1 MAGTSNQLSL
11 CTESSIE
18 RNVAHLLYGFDRENP
33 WKHFT
38 GGHASLSSSV
48 ERGTK
53 KQRTKLKKI
62 YLKRER
68 TITTRK
74 NRAYADLTRMSLLC
88 SCNQGCLMRP
98 GAIEARQIIRQQRN
112 KLFQKSYIEQNYI
125 LSKLMEVRLCPSGL
139 RRIRYHIQDLE
150 QVCKGAF
157 ERCYG
162 LSDAKI
168 KVLLKKMDADGLSME
183 GDQRGKHGNYPR
195 KIVPEARKAVV
206 DFMLSHSATE
216 SHYRRARTRKRYF
229 ESHISM
235 HNMWTDF
242 IAKHPDFKTSFACAN
257 RKGPGISY
265 SKFREIFIEDLSDI
279 ISFRKARVDTCQLC
293 DQYQKKMK
301 QEAVDCSRLQRY
313 ADEQQEHL
321 LENEVRFASLKYD
334 VIILAKTRD
343 RNEAD

>member
-1 MAGTSNQLSL
+1 MCIDGCHINHDCDAVCSMGDTKTMAGTSNQPGL

-18 RNVAHLLYGFDRENP
+18 RNVAHLLYGFDRENR
-33 WKHFT
+33 WKLFT
-38 GGHASLSSSV
+38 GGQAPLSSSV
-48 ERGTK
+48 ERGTR
-53 KQRTKLKKI
+53 KQKAKLKNN
-62 YLKRER
+62 YLKRKR
-68 TITTRK
+68 TIATRK
-74 NRAYADLTRMSLLC
+74 NRAFADLTRMPLLC

-98 GAIEARQIIRQQRN
+98 GAIEVRQIIRQQRN
-112 KLFQKSYIEQNYI
+112 KLFQKSYIEQNYV
-125 LSKLMEVRLCPSGL
+125 LPKLMEVRLCPSGL
-139 RRIRYHIQDLE
+139 RRIRYHIPDLG

-168 KVLLKKMDADGLSME
+168 KVDGLSME
-183 GDQRGKHGNYPR
+183 GDRRGKHGNYLR
-195 KIVPEARKAVV
+195 KIAPEARKAVV

-229 ESHISM
+229 ESHISI

-301 QEAVDCSRLQRY
+301 QEADDSRLQQY
-313 ADEQQEHL
+313 AEEQETHL
-321 LENEVRFASLKYD
+321 LE
-334 VIILAKTRD
+334 
-343 RNEAD
+343 

>member
-38 GGHASLSSSV
+38 GGHAPLSSSV
-48 ERGTK
+48 ERGTR

-74 NRAYADLTRMSLLC
+74 NRAYADLTRMPLLC

-139 RRIRYHIQDLE
+139 RRIRYHIPDLG

-183 GDQRGKHGNYPR
+183 GDQRGKHGNYPE
-195 KIVPEARKAVV
+195 KDCPGGQ
-206 DFMLSHSATE
+206 
-216 SHYRRARTRKRYF
+216 
-229 ESHISM
+229 
-235 HNMWTDF
+235 
-242 IAKHPDFKTSFACAN
+242 
-257 RKGPGISY
+257 KG
-265 SKFREIFIEDLSDI
+265 R
-279 ISFRKARVDTCQLC
+279 C
-293 DQYQKKMK
+293 
-301 QEAVDCSRLQRY
+301 
-313 ADEQQEHL
+313 
-321 LENEVRFASLKYD
+321 
-334 VIILAKTRD
+334 
-343 RNEAD
+343 

>member
-1 MAGTSNQLSL
+1 
-11 CTESSIE
+11 
-18 RNVAHLLYGFDRENP
+18 
-33 WKHFT
+33 
-38 GGHASLSSSV
+38 
-48 ERGTK
+48 
-53 KQRTKLKKI
+53 
-62 YLKRER
+62 
-68 TITTRK
+68 
-74 NRAYADLTRMSLLC
+74 
-88 SCNQGCLMRP
+88 
-98 GAIEARQIIRQQRN
+98 
-112 KLFQKSYIEQNYI
+112 
-125 LSKLMEVRLCPSGL
+125 
-139 RRIRYHIQDLE
+139 
-150 QVCKGAF
+150 
-157 ERCYG
+157 
-162 LSDAKI
+162 
-168 KVLLKKMDADGLSME
+168 MDADGLSME

-216 SHYRRARTRKRYF
+216 SHYRRAQTRKRYF

-265 SKFREIFIEDLSDI
+265 SKFREIFIEDLSAI

-321 LENEVRFASLKYD
+321 LESEVRFASLKYD